1 MSLIALK
8 GITKYFA
15 DGEQRRNEVL
25 RGIDLQVGRGEFVAI
40 RGASGAGKT
49 TLLSILGTLLLPD
62 SGSYLL
68 DGEEMT
74 NAATDHSTVRNRRI
88 GFIFQDHRLLP
99 QLTVLENILLPA
111 LAAKDRASDEETEYA
126 RYLMKLTAISPLER
140 RYPHA
145 LSGGEAGRVAVCR
158 ALLMRPLLL
167 LADEPTGQLD
177 ADNARGIT
185 ALLTQVNRSLETTIV
200 MVTHSDR
207 TAAAAQRIVTLQE
220 GVLQ

>member
-1 MSLIALK
+1 MSLIELQ
-8 GITKYFA
+8 GITKHFA
-15 DGEQRRNEVL
+15 DGEARLNEVL
-25 RGIDLQVGRGEFVAI
+25 RGIDLRIEHGEFVAI

-49 TLLSILGTLLLPD
+49 TLLSILGTLLRPD
-62 SGSYLL
+62 SGSYRL

-74 NAATDHSTVRNRRI
+74 DATVDLPAVRNRRI
-88 GFIFQDHRLLP
+88 GFVFQDHRLLP
-99 QLTVLENILLPA
+99 QLTVLENILLPI
-111 LAAKDRASDEETEYA
+111 LATQDRVSHEDTAHA
-126 RYLMKLTAISPLER
+126 RYLMQLTAIDPLEQR
-140 RYPHA
+140 FPHS

-158 ALLMRPLLL
+158 ALIMSPLLL

-185 ALLTQVNRSLETTIV
+185 ALLTQLNRSLETTIV

-207 TAAAAQRIVTLQE
+207 TADAARRVVTLQE